1 VSGVAEAPAH
11 LVWAE
16 IGEAR
21 FPVAIGPGQLARL
34 GPLWAERATGE
45 TVLLVH
51 DAAVAGHAAA
61 VAASLEA
68 VGQRVVPVPV
78 PPGERSKSLGEL
90 ERVCREAARA
100 GVRRGDAVVAVGGG
114 VVGDLAGFVAAS
126 YQRGVALVHVPTTL
140 LAMVDSAIGG
150 KTGVDLPEGKNYVG
164 AIWQPRL
171 VVMDTDLLGTL
182 PARQLSCGF
191 AEVVKYGLLDSTALF
206 ERVEAWPAP
215 LPGPVGPLVDL
226 IAECVAHKLE
236 VVSGD
241 ERETGLR
248 ASLNLG
254 HTIGHGIEA
263 AGGYDRYHHGEAISL
278 GLLAALRLSV
288 TLRGADESWRTRTAA
303 VLERHGLPVRL
314 DPAVSTEAILTA
326 MGRDKKAD
334 GRALNMV
341 LVAEPGAVVLR
352 QNPSPE
358 QVVAAIEELR

>member
-1 VSGVAEAPAH
+1 VTGVAGAPAH
-11 LVWAE
+11 QLWAE
-16 IGEAR
+16 NGEAR
-21 FPVAIGPGQLARL
+21 FPVVIGPGQLARL
-34 GPLWAERATGE
+34 GPLWAERATGDA
-45 TVLLVH
+45 VLLVH
-51 DAAVAGHAAA
+51 DGAVGAHAAA
-61 VAASLEA
+61 VREALEG
-68 VGQRVVPVPV
+68 VGQRVVPVAV
-78 PPGERSKSLGEL
+78 PPGEPSKSLAQV

-100 GVRRGDAVVAVGGG
+100 GIRRGDAVVAVGGG

-171 VVMDTDLLGTL
+171 VVMDTDLLATL

-191 AEVVKYGLLDSTALF
+191 AEVVKYGLLDSVGLF

-226 IAECVAHKLE
+226 IRECVAHKLD
-236 VVSGD
+236 VVAGD

-278 GLLAALRLSV
+278 GLLAALRVSEW
-288 TLRGADESWRTRTAA
+288 LRGADPSWRARTAA

-314 DPAVSTEAILTA
+314 DPAVRTEAVLEA

-341 LVAEPGAVVLR
+341 LLGEPGAVVLR
-352 QNPSPE
+352 QDPSPE